1 VGRPRRQ
8 IQQTHFRHHDRNGN
22 RRQHAKEFRNLQI
35 QEARL
40 VRRGEKEMAELQRLQ
55 HERQALEA
63 AALAQA
69 AQACLLAA
77 HSKQPFELSALGFEF
92 STRRFEAYFATLTS
106 ARKRQLLQEALE
118 GDAEAMPAAA

>member
-1 VGRPRRQ
+1 
-8 IQQTHFRHHDRNGN
+8 
-22 RRQHAKEFRNLQI
+22 
-35 QEARL
+35 
-40 VRRGEKEMAELQRLQ
+40 MAELQRLQ

-77 HSKQPFELSALGFEF
+77 HSKQLSALGFEF